1 MSKNSHWL
9 KNTQATPSE
18 WAPGDEVI
26 PTDFRNK
33 VAYFLKKYREGS
45 MRSSKDGTSVGDN
58 SKMVEE
64 EPVNSG
70 SQEQKLSKIRTNS
83 SINA

>member
-1 MSKNSHWL
+1 
-9 KNTQATPSE
+9 
-18 WAPGDEVI
+18 
-26 PTDFRNK
+26 
-33 VAYFLKKYREGS
+33 
-45 MRSSKDGTSVGDN
+45 MRSSTDGTSVNDN

-64 EPVNSG
+64 VNSG

>member
-1 MSKNSHWL
+1 
-9 KNTQATPSE
+9 
-18 WAPGDEVI
+18 
-26 PTDFRNK
+26 
-33 VAYFLKKYREGS
+33 
-45 MRSSKDGTSVGDN
+45 MRSSKDRTSVGDN

>member
-1 MSKNSHWL
+1 
-9 KNTQATPSE
+9 
-18 WAPGDEVI
+18 
-26 PTDFRNK
+26 
-33 VAYFLKKYREGS
+33 
-45 MRSSKDGTSVGDN
+45 MRSSKDETSVGDN

>member
-1 MSKNSHWL
+1 MAE

-45 MRSSKDGTSVGDN
+45 MRSSKDGTSV
-58 SKMVEE
+58 EE